1 MSAHEVPMNRARLR
15 GPLARCLRWRGDSLL
30 LRAATR
36 RDVSAIARL
45 QREAALA
52 EHRLI
57 PDIAGRRL
65 DERVSRRYTRQSVS
79 HPRRR
84 LFVVARGVEVIG
96 TIGVDL
102 IVSRHRLAHVRRR
115 IYLHSLYV
123 APSVRRLGLAHR
135 LTRLALDWGRGRG
148 ATQARLEMAAPNA
161 GARRLY
167 EAAGF
172 RVREMM
178 FARAL

>member
-1 MSAHEVPMNRARLR
+1 M
-15 GPLARCLRWRGDSLL
+15 
-30 LRAATR
+30 R
-36 RDVSAIARL
+36 RDVPAIAQL

-57 PDIAGRRL
+57 PDIAGQRL
-65 DERVSRRYTRQSVS
+65 DERVSRRYTRQSVC

-84 LFVVARGVEVIG
+84 LFVAARGVELLG
-96 TIGVDL
+96 AIGVDL
-102 IVSRHRLAHVRRR
+102 IVARHRLAHVRRR

-123 APSVRRLGLAHR
+123 VPAARRLGVAHR

-148 ATQARLEMAAPNA
+148 ASQARLEMAAPNA

-167 EAAGF
+167 ETAGF

>member
-1 MSAHEVPMNRARLR
+1 MSIVRVR
-15 GPLARCLRWRGDSLL
+15 GPLSRCLRWRGGCLL

-36 RDVSAIARL
+36 RDVPAIVRL
-45 QREAALA
+45 QEDAALT

-57 PDIAGRRL
+57 PDVAGRRV
-65 DERVSRRYTRQSVS
+65 DTRASRRYTRQSVS
-79 HPRRR
+79 HSRRR
-84 LFVVARGVEVIG
+84 LFVVARGGEVIG

-123 APSVRRLGLAHR
+123 APSARRLGLAHR

-148 ATQARLEMAAPNA
+148 ALQARLEMAAPNA